1 MRSRSKSIFEKLRC
15 PVQCSIRKIGQ
26 MLGISK
32 SAVHRQKKTIEQ
44 RDRFPESYFWETE
57 EGIGFL
63 CRLFVGVLFLFG
75 IKSGIGAGTISEFF
89 KLLRIDTHV
98 GSCPSTI
105 KNYMNKIQEMLEEYL
120 KSQESKQMSVK
131 SLKIVG
137 GADETF
143 FDKML
148 IVFIDLASNYIFIE
162 AEADDRTYETWKDK
176 VQNIV
181 DKFGVTIKYIV
192 SDRAKALIKLAET
205 GFGCLSIPDLFHAS
219 YELVKVFG
227 LNLGR
232 KKNAIEKKI
241 QESLIALALLKEL
254 GKDVTEQEN
263 IITQLKNEQL
273 IIDCGISRYQQILHA
288 LSQIVHPFDIN
299 NSHPQSSALVK
310 FLLNQLMEEILQLQ
324 KEQEIAD
331 PKNRIEK
338 FRKQIEG
345 IASLIDAWWLWARES
360 LDTDN
365 LSEEVLQWLLTCLL
379 PAVYWRMQAERT
391 KNPDLKESYLNA
403 FEKAQLALE
412 QHPLTASLIHEKEWL
427 AWAEWMVSNFQR
439 TSSAVEGRN
448 GWLSQIHHNGRGL
461 TTKRLRALTII
472 HNYYLKRSDGTTAA
486 QRLFRTKFDDPFEWL
501 VEHFPELP
509 LPRASKSGAAVTC

>member
-1 MRSRSKSIFEKLRC
+1 
-15 PVQCSIRKIGQ
+15 
-26 MLGISK
+26 
-32 SAVHRQKKTIEQ
+32 
-44 RDRFPESYFWETE
+44 
-57 EGIGFL
+57 
-63 CRLFVGVLFLFG
+63 
-75 IKSGIGAGTISEFF
+75 
-89 KLLRIDTHV
+89 
-98 GSCPSTI
+98 
-105 KNYMNKIQEMLEEYL
+105 MNKIQDMLEEYL

-148 IVFIDLASNYIFIE
+148 IVFMDLASNYIFIE

-181 DKFGVTIKYIV
+181 DKFGVKIKYIV

-205 GFGCLSIPDLFHAS
+205 GFDCLSIPDLFHAS
-219 YELVKVFG
+219 YEIVKVFG

-263 IITQLKNEQL
+263 IITQLKNEQV
-273 IIDCGISRYQQILHA
+273 IIDSGISRYQQILHA
-288 LSQIVHPFDIN
+288 LSQIIHPFDIN
-299 NSHPQSSALVK
+299 NSNPQSSTLVK
-310 FLLNQLMEEILQLQ
+310 SLLNQLLEEILQLQ

-360 LDTDN
+360 LDTDS

-379 PAVYWRMQAERT
+379 PAVYWEMQAERT
-391 KNPDLKESYLNA
+391 KNPELKESYINA

-412 QHPLTASLIHEKEWL
+412 HHPLTASLIHEKEWL

-448 GWLSQIHHNGRGL
+448 GWLSQIYHNGRGL
-461 TTKRLRALTII
+461 TLKRLRALTII